1 MLVEAED
8 YTLTQETL
16 TLLRPP
22 AGASFTLRTTVAIKP
37 HENLQL
43 SGLYKSSGNFVTQ
56 CEAEGFRR
64 ITYFQDRPD
73 VMAKYCV
80 RVEADKAKYPLLL
93 SNGNELTKGELE
105 GGRHFAEFEDPF
117 PKPSYLFAL
126 VAGGQHA
133 LILTLPWA

>member
-1 MLVEAED
+1 MNLSTQAVQLREITIDGAALVETED
-8 YTLTQETL
+8 YTLTHETL

-64 ITYFQDRPD
+64 ITYFQVTSR
-73 VMAKYCV
+73 K
-80 RVEADKAKYPLLL
+80 
-93 SNGNELTKGELE
+93 
-105 GGRHFAEFEDPF
+105 
-117 PKPSYLFAL
+117 
-126 VAGGQHA
+126 
-133 LILTLPWA
+133 

>member
-1 MLVEAED
+1 MLVEAKD

-64 ITYFQDRPD
+64 ITYFQVTSRTAATAPHTHSTN
-73 VMAKYCV
+73 
-80 RVEADKAKYPLLL
+80 PLPYQPTERSL
-93 SNGNELTKGELE
+93 
-105 GGRHFAEFEDPF
+105 
-117 PKPSYLFAL
+117 
-126 VAGGQHA
+126 
-133 LILTLPWA
+133 